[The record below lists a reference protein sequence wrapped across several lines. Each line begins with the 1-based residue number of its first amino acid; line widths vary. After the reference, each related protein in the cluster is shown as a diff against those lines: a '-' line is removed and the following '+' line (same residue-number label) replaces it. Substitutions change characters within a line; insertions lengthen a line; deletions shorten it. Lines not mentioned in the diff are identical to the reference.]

1 MDVSVGGNTRPAD
14 HRTCPQCRELLEYRH
29 KSPVFAVGEPN
40 DRQPRERL
48 RYVCGWFCNNA
59 TCEYRELAG

>member
-1 MDVSVGGNTRPAD
+1 MA
-14 HRTCPQCRELLEYRH
+14 
-29 KSPVFAVGEPN
+29 EPN

-48 RYVCGWFCNNA
+48 RYVSGWFCNNA